1 MVYPTSRKA
10 GTCEIQV
17 ATVKSGWKKCFLAL
31 LGVFFMDKFDLTRL
45 VIAIAAILLAVVVM
59 LSRLF
64 KTKSK
69 ITTLFIART
78 GLFAAM
84 SIILYLVPGLKF
96 SVPIFPTFLEFHFDE
111 VPALIAG
118 FAYGPLSGFFVI
130 LVKTLVKLPMTNT
143 MAVGELADFIYS
155 AAFVIPAALI
165 YRKHRSIKGALVSLS
180 IATVIQVIVSSFV
193 TSFLILDFYIFMMGW
208 PKIAIINMCKAANPR
223 VTSLGFTF
231 LFYIALPFNAIKD
244 AAVVLITFLLYKRLH
259 RIIDRIGQQK
269 N

>member
-1 MVYPTSRKA
+1 
-10 GTCEIQV
+10 
-17 ATVKSGWKKCFLAL
+17 
-31 LGVFFMDKFDLTRL
+31 MDKFDLTRL
-45 VIAIAAILLAVVVM
+45 VIGIAGVLLAVVLSV
-59 LSRLF
+59 SRLLHN
-64 KTKSK
+64 KNK

-96 SVPIFPTFLEFHFDE
+96 AVPFFPSFLEFHFDE

-143 MAVGELADFIYS
+143 MAVGEIADFIYS
-155 AAFVIPAALI
+155 AAFVIPAAWI
-165 YRKHRSIKGALVSLS
+165 YKKNRSIKGALIGLS
-180 IATVIQVIVSSFV
+180 VATVIQVIVSSFI

-208 PKIAIINMCKAANPR
+208 PKVVILNMCKAANPR

-231 LFYIALPFNAIKD
+231 LFYVALPFNAMKD
-244 AAVVLITFLLYKRLH
+244 AIVVVITFLLYKRLH
-259 RIIDRIGQQK
+259 KIIDRIGQK